1 MLKQISFKLILNVI
15 LFNINEKMMNS
26 FRNTYSIKDLENIS
40 GIKAHTIRIWEKRY
54 NILEPM
60 RTDTNIR
67 YYDFL
72 SIQKLLNITLLHNHG
87 YKISKISQYPSENIP
102 GLVKEII
109 TNKTYKSHSINAFKV
124 AMLNFDREAFYKAY
138 DQLLA
143 NKSFTGIFSDVFVPL
158 LNEIGLLWQ
167 TNTITAA
174 HEHFVTNLIKQKL
187 EVELDAIS
195 KAQKVTEDK
204 VFILFLPVQES
215 NDLGLKYLNY
225 EIIKN
230 GYKTIYLG
238 ENIEI
243 DDLQKMTE
251 QFESSV
257 FLTYITTTPMAEEIN
272 LYIEKL
278 QQNLLSTAVSSEL
291 WVTGIGIENL
301 PMETVTNRT
310 KLFLS
315 MDHIIKSL

>member
-1 MLKQISFKLILNVI
+1 MAIKNVLLFK
-15 LFNINEKMMNS
+15 INRKKMNT
-26 FRNTYSIKDLENIS
+26 FRNAYSIKDLENIS

-67 YYDFL
+67 FYDFL
-72 SIQKLLNITLLHNHG
+72 SIKKLLNITLLHNHG

-102 GLVKEII
+102 TLVKEII
-109 TNKTYKSHSINAFKV
+109 TDKTYKSHAINAFKV
-124 AMLNFDREAFYKAY
+124 AMLNFDREAFYKSY

-143 NKSFTGIFSDVFVPL
+143 NKSFTSIFSDVFVPL

-174 HEHFVTNLIKQKL
+174 HEHFITNLIKQKL
-187 EVELDAIS
+187 EVELEKIS
-195 KAQKVTEDK
+195 SSQKIVHDK
-204 VFILFLPVQES
+204 VFILFLPAQETH
-215 NDLGLKYLNY
+215 DLGLKYLTY
-225 EIIKN
+225 EIAKN
-230 GYKTIYLG
+230 GYQTIYLG

-243 DDLQKMTE
+243 DDLQKMTA
-251 QFESSV
+251 QFDNPV
-257 FLTYITTTPMAEEIN
+257 FLTYITSAPLAEEIN
-272 LYIEKL
+272 AYIEKV
-278 QQNLLSTAVSSEL
+278 QETVLSNTSSAEL

-301 PMETVTNRT
+301 QMESATNRT

-315 MDHIIKSL
+315 MNHIIKSL

>member
-1 MLKQISFKLILNVI
+1 
-15 LFNINEKMMNS
+15 MMNT
-26 FRNTYSIKDLENIS
+26 FRNAYSIKDLENIS

-102 GLVKEII
+102 SLVKEII
-109 TNKTYKSHSINAFKV
+109 TDKTYKSHAINAFKV
-124 AMLNFDREAFYKAY
+124 AMLNFDREAFYKSY
-138 DQLLA
+138 DQLLTD
-143 NKSFTGIFSDVFVPL
+143 KSFSSIFSDVFVPL

-174 HEHFVTNLIKQKL
+174 HEHFITNLIKQKL
-187 EVELDAIS
+187 DVELELLAG
-195 KAQKVTEDK
+195 TELVDEER
-204 VFILFLPVQES
+204 VFILFLPTHETH
-215 NDLGLKYLNY
+215 DLGLKYLNY
-225 EIIKN
+225 EIVKN

-251 QFESSV
+251 QFESAV
-257 FLTYITTTPMAEEIN
+257 FLTYITTSPIAEEIN
-272 LYIEKL
+272 GYITSL
-278 QQNLLSTAVSSEL
+278 QQTLLNEAVSSEL
-291 WVTGIGIENL
+291 WVTGIGVEHL
-301 PMETVTNRT
+301 KMESKTNRT
-310 KLFLS
+310 KLFMS
-315 MDHIIKSL
+315 MNHIIKSL